1 MIKEFRLPEL
11 GENITSGDI
20 IQVLV
25 SPGDRIEKDQ
35 PVLEIETDKATI
47 EVPAPESGRVKD
59 ILVKPGDVAE
69 VGQLV
74 MTFEINAESA
84 SMEAGPSAPAAETQA
99 PEPTP
104 EPVAEPQPTP
114 AATEPVA
121 EMAVAAPEAVPPA
134 DAGKPMIREVRLP
147 ELGENI
153 ESGDVV
159 KVHVQPGDAVEKDQV
174 IMEIETDKATI
185 EVPSPFAGRVKE
197 VLVKE
202 GDKAEIH
209 QLLMTVETTEAAETA
224 AAPAPAPAA
233 EAPATPPAAQT
244 PESAQPPQDMPQPAT
259 AEPAPTPVAEPTPP
273 PAAPAGEFLPPVS
286 KKLVPAS
293 PAVRRFA
300 REIGID
306 ISKVPGTGPGGRI
319 TIEDVK
325 RYSRDLRRREA
336 ETKAVP
342 VGAVFQPGPMPDF
355 TKWGAVRKEPMSS
368 VRRATAQRMATAW
381 NTIPHV
387 TQFDKA
393 DITEL
398 EKLRKQFAPKA
409 EAMGAKLTITAILL
423 KVVAAA
429 LKVFPKFNASID
441 TTKNEIIFKD
451 YYHIGVAVDTERGL
465 LVPVIRDVDKKN
477 IIQLA
482 VEVAEAADRARNRKT
497 SLEEMQGGTFT
508 ITNLGGIGG
517 TNFTPII
524 NWPEVAI
531 LGVSRGNYEPV
542 YIDGQFQPRLMLP
555 LSVSYDHRII
565 DGADAARFLRWIVT
579 ALEQPFMIALEG

>member
-25 SPGDRIEKDQ
+25 SPGDSIKKDQ

-47 EVPAPESGRVKD
+47 EVPAPESGWVKD

-74 MTFEINAESA
+74 MTFEVNAESA
-84 SMEAGPSAPAAETQA
+84 STEAGPSAPAVAAEA
-99 PEPTP
+99 PEPAA
-104 EPVAEPQPTP
+104 EPVAET
-114 AATEPVA
+114 T
-121 EMAVAAPEAVPPA
+121 VAAPAPAPAA

-159 KVHVQPGDAVEKDQV
+159 KVHVQPGDTVEKDQV

-197 VLVKE
+197 VMVKA

-209 QLLMTVETTEAAETA
+209 QLLMTVETTEAAEPVAQPATA
-224 AAPAPAPAA
+224 TGAEAPAPPPAAPAPEPAPA
-233 EAPATPPAAQT
+233 
-244 PESAQPPQDMPQPAT
+244 PQKIPQPA
-259 AEPAPTPVAEPTPP
+259 AVEPAPAPVAEPTPA

-336 ETKAVP
+336 ETRAAP
-342 VGAVFQPGPMPDF
+342 AGAVFQPGPMPDF
-355 TKWGAVRKEPMSS
+355 TRWGAVRKEPMSS

-465 LVPVIRDVDKKN
+465 LVPVIRDVDQKN

-531 LGVSRGNYEPV
+531 LGVSRGSYEPV

>member
-104 EPVAEPQPTP
+104 EPAAEPQPTP
-114 AATEPVA
+114 AATQPVA
-121 EMAVAAPEAVPPA
+121 EAAVAAPEAVPPA

-259 AEPAPTPVAEPTPP
+259 AEPAPAPVVEPAPT
-273 PAAPAGEFLPPVS
+273 PAAPVGDFLPPVS

>member
-25 SPGDRIEKDQ
+25 SPGDSIEKDQ

-74 MTFEINAESA
+74 LTFEVNAESPTT
-84 SMEAGPSAPAAETQA
+84 EAGPVVAEA
-99 PEPTP
+99 PEPTAEP
-104 EPVAEPQPTP
+104 VAGPQPAPAAATPVAEPPL
-114 AATEPVA
+114 
-121 EMAVAAPEAVPPA
+121 AAPAPASAA

-159 KVHVQPGDAVEKDQV
+159 KVHVQPGDTVEKDHV

-209 QLLMTVETTEAAETA
+209 QLLMTVETAESAEPVT
-224 AAPAPAPAA
+224 APATVPAA
-233 EAPATPPAAQT
+233 EAPAPPLAAPVSEPAPAPQERT
-244 PESAQPPQDMPQPAT
+244 QPGV
-259 AEPAPTPVAEPTPP
+259 AEPAPAPVAEPAPS
-273 PAAPAGEFLPPVS
+273 PAASAGEFPPSVS

-336 ETKAVP
+336 ETRGAP
-342 VGAVFQPGPMPDF
+342 AGAVFQPGPMPDF
-355 TKWGAVRKEPMSS
+355 TRWGAVRKEPMSS
-368 VRRATAQRMATAW
+368 VRRATAQRMGTAW

-441 TTKNEIIFKD
+441 TAKNEIIFKD

-465 LVPVIRDVDKKN
+465 LVPVIRDVDQKN

-531 LGVSRGNYEPV
+531 LGVSRGSYEPV
-542 YIDGQFQPRLMLP
+542 FIDGQFQPRLMLP

>member
-25 SPGDRIEKDQ
+25 SPGDSIEKDQ

-74 MTFEINAESA
+74 LTFEVNAESPTT
-84 SMEAGPSAPAAETQA
+84 EAGPVAAEA
-99 PEPTP
+99 PEPTA
-104 EPVAEPQPTP
+104 EPVAGPQPAP
-114 AATEPVA
+114 AAATPVA
-121 EMAVAAPEAVPPA
+121 ETPLAAPAPASAA

-159 KVHVQPGDAVEKDQV
+159 KVHVQPGDTVEKDHV

-209 QLLMTVETTEAAETA
+209 QLLMTVETAESAEPVT
-224 AAPAPAPAA
+224 APATVPAA
-233 EAPATPPAAQT
+233 EAPAPPLAAPVSEPAPAPQERT
-244 PESAQPPQDMPQPAT
+244 QPGV
-259 AEPAPTPVAEPTPP
+259 AEPAPAPVAEPAPS
-273 PAAPAGEFLPPVS
+273 PAASAGEFPPSVS

-336 ETKAVP
+336 ETRGAP
-342 VGAVFQPGPMPDF
+342 AGAVFQPGPMPDF
-355 TKWGAVRKEPMSS
+355 TRWGAVRKEPMSS
-368 VRRATAQRMATAW
+368 VRRATAQRMGTAE
-381 NTIPHV
+381 HHS
-387 TQFDKA
+387 A
-393 DITEL
+393 
-398 EKLRKQFAPKA
+398 R
-409 EAMGAKLTITAILL
+409 
-423 KVVAAA
+423 
-429 LKVFPKFNASID
+429 
-441 TTKNEIIFKD
+441 
-451 YYHIGVAVDTERGL
+451 Y
-465 LVPVIRDVDKKN
+465 PV
-477 IIQLA
+477 
-482 VEVAEAADRARNRKT
+482 
-497 SLEEMQGGTFT
+497 
-508 ITNLGGIGG
+508 
-517 TNFTPII
+517 
-524 NWPEVAI
+524 
-531 LGVSRGNYEPV
+531 
-542 YIDGQFQPRLMLP
+542 
-555 LSVSYDHRII
+555 
-565 DGADAARFLRWIVT
+565 
-579 ALEQPFMIALEG
+579 